1 MIAPLQWSFRGARFA
16 RSAAVLL
23 FLSLAAPA
31 VAAIDCSVSS
41 VGVAFGHYD
50 VTQPGADDSTGTLRV
65 TCSRL
70 VSVDPSTVSYVLALG
85 TGAGGS
91 YAMRRMQS
99 GSNFLNYNLFANAS
113 RTQVWGDGTSA
124 TVTIPG
130 SINYTGSQTSR
141 STNHSIYGR
150 VPAQQNVQSGSYND
164 TIVVTITF

>member
-1 MIAPLQWSFRGARFA
+1 MIAPLQWSFRGARLA
-16 RSAAVLL
+16 RRRSCPALL
-23 FLSLAAPA
+23 VACRPA

-41 VGVAFGHYD
+41 AGVAFGHYD

-65 TCSRL
+65 TCSRQAG
-70 VSVDPSTVSYVLALG
+70 VDPSTVSYVLALG

-91 YAMRRMQS
+91 YAMRRMMS
-99 GSNFLNYNLFANAS
+99 GTNLLNYNLFANAS

-124 TVTIPG
+124 TVTVPG
-130 SINYTGSQTSR
+130 SINFTGSQTSR

-150 VPAQQNVQSGSYND
+150 VPAQQSVRSGSYND